1 MNYSYLL
8 EICNKNDQESTLY
21 YALTFNFSTCFKEA
35 ANSISGKTS
44 GSL

>member
-1 MNYSYLL
+1 M
-8 EICNKNDQESTLY
+8 IKNPHYIMLF
-21 YALTFNFSTCFKEA
+21 TFNFSTCFKEA